1 MINEHTHMHTP
12 TIYIIIATNEI
23 METATLAA
31 TATLASSNTSASE
44 NETTM
49 ATEGIT
55 ILSARISQVAIA
67 TVVVTIL
74 LLAVCGCAVWCC
86 VCIWRNVKYG
96 RARRGHQ
103 AKDEEFYAL

>member
-1 MINEHTHMHTP
+1 MINEHTHIHTP

-67 TVVVTIL
+67 TVVGTIL